1 MENSPFKVET
11 GLVLLEAVVLT
22 SEEAERE
29 LKEVWEEA
37 ALEGLVVEVGGAAP
51 SPSRSSKRM
60 YRSSPSLWPASP
72 ASPLP
77 PLAASLSAS
86 HSSSE

>member
-1 MENSPFKVET
+1 M
-11 GLVLLEAVVLT
+11 LLEAVVLT

-37 ALEGLVVEVGGAAP
+37 ALEGLVVEVGGAAA
-51 SPSRSSKRM
+51 SPSSSSRRM

-77 PLAASLSAS
+77 PLPASLSAS
-86 HSSSE
+86 HSSSGRRLRVEESGTAE